1 MRRDSMRGLFLDIIN
16 LSTAASY
23 MIAAVIVLRLVIK
36 SPKSIRS
43 LMWLLVLIRLVC
55 PVSFTST
62 LSLIPQAESQSA
74 VLSDTLPADKG
85 EYTVIS
91 EAALKPYAEGGG
103 KTIDALTAVWLT
115 GGAAMALYAAAGY
128 IRLKR
133 ETAEAVPEGGVY
145 RCGIQTPFVMGL
157 FKPRIYIPFGVE
169 SQYVTAHERAHI
181 ERGDHMLKAAAFAVL
196 CLHWFNPLVW
206 AAYFLMSRDIEL
218 ACDERVIK
226 YLDGRGRKEYSLA
239 LLEFSEY
246 PPAHCPLA
254 FGEVGV
260 KGRVKNILGYKKPGL
275 LPLAA
280 AVLLC
285 LAAAVLFMTNPGEKP
300 DGQAY
305 EASEIIFVNP
315 LSSRAYMP
323 DTIPYYYVSGDRRL
337 YQQDRGESQW
347 EEIGTLSEYT
357 GNVDDY
363 IDSLVL
369 DDGSAAGIL
378 KGADKYLAGDYM
390 LLEDGGRV
398 YISGILNKNV
408 WFIAEL
414 APVKGSAPGLSRTDV
429 GMGTALR

>member
-1 MRRDSMRGLFLDIIN
+1 MGRRIWNYRSAARLYKRNESLAIARDGGLEAYGAPLEEACRVCGLNRRPRLVVSSTLPSPVTMGLLSPVIIMPGDFPAERAYYVFLHELTHIRRMDGVYKW
-16 LSTAASY
+16 LVE
-23 MIAAVIVLRLVIK
+23 AAV
-36 SPKSIRS
+36 
-43 LMWLLVLIRLVC
+43 
-55 PVSFTST
+55 
-62 LSLIPQAESQSA
+62 
-74 VLSDTLPADKG
+74 
-85 EYTVIS
+85 
-91 EAALKPYAEGGG
+91 
-103 KTIDALTAVWLT
+103 
-115 GGAAMALYAAAGY
+115 
-128 IRLKR
+128 
-133 ETAEAVPEGGVY
+133 
-145 RCGIQTPFVMGL
+145 
-157 FKPRIYIPFGVE
+157 
-169 SQYVTAHERAHI
+169 
-181 ERGDHMLKAAAFAVL
+181 

-275 LPLAA
+275 FPLAA